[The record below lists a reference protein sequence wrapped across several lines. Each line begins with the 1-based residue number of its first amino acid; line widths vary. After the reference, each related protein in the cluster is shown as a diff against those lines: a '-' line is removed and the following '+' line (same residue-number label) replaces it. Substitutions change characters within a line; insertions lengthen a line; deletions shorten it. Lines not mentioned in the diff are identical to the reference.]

1 MSDTPVMLSALE
13 HYVYCPR
20 QCALIHLEQTFD
32 ENIYTL
38 RGQTVHENVDVPSGH
53 ELHEIRFERAMPLWS
68 EKLNLTG
75 KADMVEFHGDVPYPV
90 EYKSGKRRKGSSEKI
105 QLCAQALCLE
115 EMLGVDVPEGA
126 LYWYGSRKRVAVL
139 FDEALR
145 RQTLDVIEKTRALLE
160 NGTVPPPV
168 DDERCDNC
176 SLRASCLPELAERS
190 NLDKNYLA
198 LFEGEKV

>member
-1 MSDTPVMLSALE
+1 MSDTLVMLSALE

-53 ELHEIRFERAMPLWS
+53 ELHEMRFERAMPLWS
-68 EKLNLTG
+68 DELGLTG
-75 KADMVEFHGDVPYPV
+75 KADMVEFHGDIPYPV
-90 EYKSGKRRKGSSEKI
+90 EYKSGKRRKGMSEKI

-115 EMLGVDVPEGA
+115 EMLGVSVSEGA
-126 LYWYGSRKRVAVL
+126 LYWYGSRRRVAVM
-139 FDEALR
+139 FDAALR
-145 RQTLDVIEKTRALLE
+145 RQTLDVIDKTRELLE
-160 NGTVPPPV
+160 SGVVPPPV

-176 SLRASCLPELAERS
+176 SLRASCLPELAERTTLEKS
-190 NLDKNYLA
+190 YRA
-198 LFEGEKV
+198 LFEGE

>member
-1 MSDTPVMLSALE
+1 MSDTRVMLSAIE

-38 RGQTVHENVDVPSGH
+38 RGQTVHENVDVPSEH
-53 ELHEIRFERAMPLWS
+53 ELNGVRFERAMPLWS
-68 EKLNLTG
+68 EKLDLTG

-90 EYKSGKRRKGSSEKI
+90 EYKSGRVRRGDSEKI

-115 EMLGVDVPEGA
+115 EMLGVPVPEGA
-126 LYWYGSRKRVAVL
+126 LYWYGSRKRVPVV
-139 FDEALR
+139 FDEPLR
-145 RQTLDVIEKTRALLE
+145 CRTLDVIEQTRTLLE
-160 NGTVPPPV
+160 SGIVPPPV
-168 DDERCDNC
+168 DDERCENC

-190 NLDKNYLA
+190 SLEKNYLV
-198 LFEGEKV
+198 LFEGEKA